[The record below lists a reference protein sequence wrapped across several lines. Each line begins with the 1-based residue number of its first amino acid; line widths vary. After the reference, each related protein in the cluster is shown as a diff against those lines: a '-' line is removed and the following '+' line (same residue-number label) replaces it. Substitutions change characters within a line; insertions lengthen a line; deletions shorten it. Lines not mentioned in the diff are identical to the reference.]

1 MIKIQ
6 YLYNIFNKYYINKKY
21 YIYIMTTLY
30 EILGVSQEASPT
42 EIKKAYRSLSLKY
55 HPDRNPSEEAK
66 TKIVEIN
73 EAYETLSDS
82 NSRKEYDMKLQY
94 GDNPFLNMNHD
105 MPDINN
111 LFNMMFSGGGGMMN
125 GMMGGPGINVM
136 GGGPN
141 IRVFQ
146 RGPNNIHTEIF
157 GQNRPEH
164 INTNIDIT
172 LTQCYNGEP
181 ITINNRYYTIENNS
195 KLYHTDEININIPK
209 GIDNGE
215 TIIIPNKGNI
225 VNSQRSE
232 LRIRVNII
240 NNTIFQR
247 KGLDLIFNKELT
259 LKESLCGFEFMFEH
273 LNGKKLNINTKDH
286 PYIIKPN
293 TNKIINNLGMT
304 KENLIGNLII
314 NFEIKYPTE
323 LTNEQI
329 EGLKNIL

>member
-1 MIKIQ
+1 
-6 YLYNIFNKYYINKKY
+6 
-21 YIYIMTTLY
+21 MTTLY
-30 EILGVSQEASPT
+30 EILGVSQEASPN

-247 KGLDLIFNKELT
+247 KGLDLIYNKEIT

-273 LNGKKLNINTKDH
+273 LNGKKLNINTQDH

-293 TNKIINNLGMT
+293 TNKIINNLGMI

>member
-1 MIKIQ
+1 
-6 YLYNIFNKYYINKKY
+6 
-21 YIYIMTTLY
+21 MTTLY
-30 EILGVSQEASPT
+30 EILGITKEATPI
-42 EIKKAYRSLSLKY
+42 EIKKAYRGLSLKY

-66 TKIVEIN
+66 KKIVEIN
-73 EAYETLSDS
+73 DAYETLSDPTLK
-82 NSRKEYDMKLQY
+82 KEYDTKLQY
-94 GDNPFLNMNHD
+94 GDNPFLNMNNE
-105 MPDINN
+105 MAEVNN
-111 LFNMMFSGGGGMMN
+111 LFNMMFGGGMPG
-125 GMMGGPGINVM
+125 GMMGGPPPGINVM

-141 IRVFQ
+141 IRIFQ
-146 RGPNNIHTEIF
+146 RGPNNIHSEIF
-157 GQNRPEH
+157 GQNKPDH

-195 KLYHTDEININIPK
+195 KQYHSDEININIPK

-232 LRIRVNII
+232 LRIRVNIQ
-240 NNTIFQR
+240 NNTKFQR
-247 KGLDLIFNKELT
+247 NGLDLIYNKEIT

-273 LNGKKLNINTKDH
+273 LNGKKLNINTKEH

-293 TNKIINNLGMT
+293 SNKVINNLGII
-304 KENLIGNLII
+304 KENIIGNLII

-323 LTNEQI
+323 LSNEQM

>member
-1 MIKIQ
+1 
-6 YLYNIFNKYYINKKY
+6 
-21 YIYIMTTLY
+21 MTTLY
-30 EILGVSQEASPT
+30 EILGITKEATPI
-42 EIKKAYRSLSLKY
+42 EIKKAYRGLSLKY

-66 TKIVEIN
+66 KKIVEIN
-73 EAYETLSDS
+73 DAYETLSDPTLK
-82 NSRKEYDMKLQY
+82 KEYDTKLQY
-94 GDNPFLNMNHD
+94 GDNPFLNMNNEMAD
-105 MPDINN
+105 VNN
-111 LFNMMFSGGGGMMN
+111 LFNMMFGGGMPG
-125 GMMGGPGINVM
+125 GMMGGMPGGMMGGPPPGINVM

-141 IRVFQ
+141 IRIFQ
-146 RGPNNIHTEIF
+146 RGPNNIHSEIF
-157 GQNRPEH
+157 GQNRPDH

-195 KLYHTDEININIPK
+195 KQYHSDEININIPK

-232 LRIRVNII
+232 LRIRVNIL
-240 NNTIFQR
+240 NNTNFQR
-247 KGLDLIFNKELT
+247 NGLDLIYNKEIT

-273 LNGKKLNINTKDH
+273 LNGKKLNINTKEH

-293 TNKIINNLGMT
+293 SNKVINNLGII
-304 KENLIGNLII
+304 KENIIGNLII

-323 LTNEQI
+323 LSNEQM